1 MTNKEINIE
10 KELSVNSNKF
20 RKSLNKEHGYLFDSQ
35 IETAKNAIIELSRK
49 VTRSNHIILAARM
62 QSGKT
67 GVCNALVNILTQ
79 TAIGRYLAID
89 KYMFITGMNDC
100 GLKEQTLKRLYE
112 QVIGA
117 NSDNTY
123 SGLRSKK
130 NLSPNKFFVM
140 KNSDLMKYDGDINN
154 TIIFIDE
161 AHYGSNF
168 TNILT
173 KFLYKN
179 GINWKDQND
188 LISL

>member
-1 MTNKEINIE
+1 MWDIFLSHILFLPLQRIFKGYKKMTNKDINIE

-20 RKSLNKEHGYLFDSQ
+20 RKALNKEHGYLFDSQ

-89 KYMFITGMNDC
+89 KYMFITGINDC

-112 QVIGA
+112 KVIGG
-117 NSDNTY
+117 NSD
-123 SGLRSKK
+123 KK
-130 NLSPNKFFVM
+130 SVV
-140 KNSDLMKYDGDINN
+140 
-154 TIIFIDE
+154 
-161 AHYGSNF
+161 
-168 TNILT
+168 
-173 KFLYKN
+173 
-179 GINWKDQND
+179 
-188 LISL
+188 